1 MNPKMNAV
9 QLKQNMNPKMNAVQL
24 KQNMNPKMNAVQ
36 LKQNMKVKANK
47 MNYTCSVCSFKWN
60 GYSDTFENVIIH
72 EKTHVNRGSD

>member
-9 QLKQNMNPKMNAVQL
+9 QLKQNLQA
-24 KQNMNPKMNAVQ
+24 
-36 LKQNMKVKANK
+36 KANK

-60 GYSDTFENVIIH
+60 GNSDTFETVLIH